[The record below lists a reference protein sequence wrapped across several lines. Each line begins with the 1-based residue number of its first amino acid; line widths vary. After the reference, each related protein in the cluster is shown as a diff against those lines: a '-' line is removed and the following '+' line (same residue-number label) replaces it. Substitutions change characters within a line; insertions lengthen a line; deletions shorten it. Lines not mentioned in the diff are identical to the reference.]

1 MIRWTR
7 NDAIYIER
15 NAIPTT
21 GMAHVRPGYRMP
33 VRSWCGEPYHL
44 THSLCRASAR
54 GRAEMLGPFFKRERY
69 ITMKLGAALQLRS
82 ENLRRIEELTVRAGA
97 NAQIQ
102 EGTAPAADPNELIAE
117 IERLT
122 VETTS
127 LIQRINRTNVVTR
140 LPNGTLVSDA
150 LAERDRHLA
159 LRNNLRAIAKAAS
172 EPQTRFLRSELR
184 VVRTVD
190 TAAILKRADNLAQM
204 HRILDAAIQEANW
217 TIDLSD

>member
-1 MIRWTR
+1 
-7 NDAIYIER
+7 
-15 NAIPTT
+15 
-21 GMAHVRPGYRMP
+21 
-33 VRSWCGEPYHL
+33 
-44 THSLCRASAR
+44 
-54 GRAEMLGPFFKRERY
+54 
-69 ITMKLGAALQLRS
+69 MKLGAALQLRS